1 MRDKYGSTWS
11 KQDRRQLV
19 KNRENMGKRLDEQL
33 DFQHSLYSGLF
44 TLSLLKN
51 TTDLQEIHLQNLP
64 SKTGDIDAS
73 SQKCPPTSAPP
84 IQHVNVLA
92 NLMVIG
98 QQGRSP
104 GKFAMLEISEKYVWI
119 HEKSRY
125 YITTCHGHAFQS
137 LHAPFFESSRL
148 QTHGSP
154 EVPLLNESRFK
165 WPGPWCPWHTK
176 TGEDV
181 RKYLSDP
188 LRVSTEHLHLFPLTH
203 PDFGGIILVSCD
215 MCLHSGSC
223 SWHCEWI

>member
-1 MRDKYGSTWS
+1 MKSMQALIDLREFAKIGCPGAVSSSTS
-11 KQDRRQLV
+11 
-19 KNRENMGKRLDEQL
+19 RLPLSQNETCVCNS
-33 DFQHSLYSGLF
+33 HSQIQIPDISV
-44 TLSLLKN
+44 
-51 TTDLQEIHLQNLP
+51 HL
-64 SKTGDIDAS
+64 A
-73 SQKCPPTSAPP
+73 